1 MSNYTQYINTQ
12 WPYKYY
18 TNTVRTNSSIN
29 YKKKTSPREQQ
40 RA

>member
-1 MSNYTQYINTQ
+1 MSNYTQNINTQ

-18 TNTVRTNSSIN
+18 TNTVRTNNSIN
-29 YKKKTSPREQQ
+29 YKKTSPREQQ

>member
-29 YKKKTSPREQQ
+29 YKKTSPREQQ